1 MGLLSG
7 FRNPPHN
14 LPVKTCALRTAIL
27 LAAQMGAQ
35 LERGEVLQQ
44 SLQPAGRA

>member
-1 MGLLSG
+1 M
-7 FRNPPHN
+7 R
-14 LPVKTCALRTAIL
+14 TLRTAIL

-44 SLQPAGRA
+44 SLQSAGGPQTTGQPVRSRFGGG